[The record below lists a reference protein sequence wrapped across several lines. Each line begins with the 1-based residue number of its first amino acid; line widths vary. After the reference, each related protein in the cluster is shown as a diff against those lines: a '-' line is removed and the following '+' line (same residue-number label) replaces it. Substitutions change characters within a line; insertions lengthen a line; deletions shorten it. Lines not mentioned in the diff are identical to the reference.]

1 MKKVVLF
8 FALAVGL
15 LASAT
20 TMAQNVLLHE
30 TFDTVVLD
38 QGGTLSFNLP
48 TGWTKIDADND
59 GNNWFIFGRNSGFGG
74 GNCATSASWSAGRA
88 LTPDN
93 YLITPKVEGARCVE
107 FYANVRDATSNNALG
122 DHFAVC
128 ASSTGTAASDFTVIF
143 EDTPAATPPSL
154 MQIQR
159 APGTWRKYVVNLPAG
174 TKYVAFR
181 HYNCTNFFRVNID
194 DITVYD
200 AAGTGGV
207 TPQTNMNR
215 YVKLNVVKDSA
226 IKLDFWASV
235 AGTSVKIKSG
245 SLDTTIFIDT
255 AWHGAT
261 TYKAGDTIMKVYG
274 NVARLACGKNG
285 AKITAVDASHNAN
298 LTHLICSENQLTKLD
313 VSGCEELTNLDCN
326 SSNLT
331 DIDISSCT
339 NLKWLDCHGN
349 PFTTPTIENIYC
361 KLPDRLVT
369 DSALIFTLKDA
380 SDPNGATVLATTKK
394 NATDKNWKVQYFDG
408 KTDIPATT
416 GTHECYPTD
425 MTRYIKLTVVKDSVI
440 KLDFAADTLGTG
452 VKVISGSITKNLPV
466 GPKGLGIATG
476 FIAGDSVMTV
486 YGNITSFDCGENGAN
501 VTALDPSHNTE
512 LASLVTFRDSIR
524 TLDVSKNTKL
534 TLLDCQYNQLST
546 LDLSKDTALAMLG
559 CSGNQRLTSLDVSK
573 NTKLMMLWCFNG
585 KLSNLDVSSCT
596 KLEDLRC
603 YDNELT
609 SLNVNGCVNLAEIR
623 CYGNKLTT
631 LDLSNT
637 TALKSMSCN
646 KNQLTNLDVSK
657 NTALNALDCSDNR
670 LTSLDV
676 SKNAALAALDCSDNR
691 LTNLDISKNTALVQL
706 WCTGN
711 KLTNIDI
718 SKNTKLMILG
728 IWGNKFST
736 ATLDAIYCHIPDRT
750 GQTRKG
756 YILSLH
762 ETSPAT
768 EQNNVNATNAKNA
781 TDKNWRVV
789 MYKNDNK
796 VADITT
802 TGNYNCNSTGIAEAI
817 DEQALTF
824 YPNPVVDVLYLSAT
838 AHTIH
843 IYNVYGTEVA
853 HATDTDRID
862 VANLPAGV
870 YTVKADGTVA
880 KMVKH

>member
-8 FALAVGL
+8 LALAVGL

-20 TMAQNVLLHE
+20 MMAQNVLLHE
-30 TFDTVVLD
+30 TFDTVELD
-38 QGGTLSFNLP
+38 QGGVLSLVNLP
-48 TGWTKIDADND
+48 TGWTRIDADND
-59 GNNWFIFGRNSGFGG
+59 GNNWFIFGKNSGFDG

-93 YLITPKVEGARCVE
+93 YLITPKVEGARRVE
-107 FYANVRDATSNNALG
+107 FYANAQDATSPNALG

-128 ASSTGTAASDFTVIF
+128 ASSTGTAASDFTVVY
-143 EDTPAATPPSL
+143 EDTPAAAPPSL
-154 MQIQR
+154 MQIQK

-181 HYNCTNFFRVNID
+181 HYNCTNFFRINID
-194 DITVYD
+194 DVTIYD
-200 AAGTGGV
+200 AAGTAGV

-235 AGTSVKIKSG
+235 AGTSITIKSG
-245 SLDTTIFIDT
+245 SLDTTIIIDT
-255 AWHGAT
+255 AWHGAA

-285 AKITAVDASHNAN
+285 VKITAVDASHNAN

-349 PFTTPTIENIYC
+349 PFTTPIIENIYC

-440 KLDFAADTLGTG
+440 KLDFAADSTGTG

-486 YGNITSFDCGENGAN
+486 YGKITSFECGKNGAN

-512 LASLVTFRDSIR
+512 ITSLSTFNDSIR
-524 TLDVSKNTKL
+524 TLDISKNTKL

-546 LDLSKDTALAMLG
+546 LDLSKDTALTLLG
-559 CSGNQRLTSLDVSK
+559 CSGNQRLTTLDVSK
-573 NTKLMMLWCFNG
+573 NTKLMLLWCFNG
-585 KLSNLDVSSCT
+585 KLSNLDVSSCK
-596 KLEDLRC
+596 KLEELRC
-603 YDNELT
+603 YNNELT
-609 SLNVNGCVNLAEIR
+609 SLNINGCEKLAEVY
-623 CYGNKLTT
+623 CYDNKLTS

-637 TALKSMSCN
+637 TAL
-646 KNQLTNLDVSK
+646 
-657 NTALNALDCSDNR
+657 AALDCSNNE

-676 SKNAALAALDCSDNR
+676 SKNTSL
-691 LTNLDISKNTALVQL
+691 IQL

-711 KLTNIDI
+711 KLTNLDI

-789 MYKNDNK
+789 MYKNDNN

-817 DEQALTF
+817 TEQALTF

-880 KMVKH
+880 KMVKR

>member
-38 QGGTLSFNLP
+38 QEGILSFNLP

-59 GNNWFIFGRNSGFGG
+59 GNNWYIFGGNSGFGG

-107 FYANVRDATSNNALG
+107 FYANVQDATSDNALG

-235 AGTSVKIKSG
+235 SGTSVKIKSG

-313 VSGCEELTNLDCN
+313 VSGCKELTNLDCN

-349 PFTTPTIENIYC
+349 PFTTPIIENIYC

-440 KLDFAADTLGTG
+440 KLNFAADTLGTG

-486 YGNITSFDCGENGAN
+486 YGKITSFECGKNGAN
-501 VTALDPSHNTE
+501 VTALDPSHSTE
-512 LASLVTFRDSIR
+512 ITSLSTFNDSIR
-524 TLDVSKNTKL
+524 TLDISKNTKL
-534 TLLDCQYNQLST
+534 TLLDCQYNQLSS
-546 LDLSKDTALAMLG
+546 LDLSKDTALTLLG
-559 CSGNQRLTSLDVSK
+559 CSGNQRLTTLDVSK
-573 NTKLMMLWCFNG
+573 NTKLMLLWCFNG
-585 KLSNLDVSSCT
+585 KLSNLDVSSCK
-596 KLEDLRC
+596 KLEELRC
-603 YDNELT
+603 YNNELT
-609 SLNVNGCVNLAEIR
+609 SLNINGCEKLAEVY
-623 CYGNKLTT
+623 CYDNKLTS

-637 TALKSMSCN
+637 T
-646 KNQLTNLDVSK
+646 
-657 NTALNALDCSDNR
+657 
-670 LTSLDV
+670 
-676 SKNAALAALDCSDNR
+676 ALAALDCSDNR
-691 LTNLDISKNTALVQL
+691 LTNIDISKNTALVQL

-711 KLTNIDI
+711 KLTNLDV

-736 ATLDAIYCHIPDRT
+736 ATLDAIYCQIPDRT
-750 GQTRKG
+750 GQQRKG
-756 YILSLH
+756 FILPLH

-768 EQNNVNATNAKNA
+768 EQNNVKSTNAANATN
-781 TDKNWRVV
+781 KNWRVV
-789 MYKNDNK
+789 MYKNDDT
-796 VADITT
+796 VADIAT

-817 DEQALTF
+817 VEQALTF

-838 AHTIH
+838 AHAIH

-880 KMVKH
+880 KMVKR

>member
-1 MKKVVLF
+1 M
-8 FALAVGL
+8 
-15 LASAT
+15 
-20 TMAQNVLLHE
+20 
-30 TFDTVVLD
+30 
-38 QGGTLSFNLP
+38 
-48 TGWTKIDADND
+48 
-59 GNNWFIFGRNSGFGG
+59 
-74 GNCATSASWSAGRA
+74 
-88 LTPDN
+88 
-93 YLITPKVEGARCVE
+93 E
-107 FYANVRDATSNNALG
+107 FYANAQDATSDNALG

-128 ASSTGTAASDFTVIF
+128 ASSTGTAESDFTVVY

-154 MQIQR
+154 MQIQK

-194 DITVYD
+194 DVTIYD
-200 AAGTGGV
+200 AAGTAGV

-235 AGTSVKIKSG
+235 AGTSITIKSG

-349 PFTTPTIENIYC
+349 PFTTPIIENIYC

-440 KLDFAADTLGTG
+440 KLNFAADTLGTG

-486 YGNITSFDCGENGAN
+486 YGKITSFECGKNGAN

-512 LASLVTFRDSIR
+512 ITSLSTFNDSIR
-524 TLDVSKNTKL
+524 TLDISKNTKL

-546 LDLSKDTALAMLG
+546 LDLSKDTALTLLG
-559 CSGNQRLTSLDVSK
+559 CSGNQRLTTLDVSK
-573 NTKLMMLWCFNG
+573 NTKLMLLWCFNG
-585 KLSNLDVSSCT
+585 KLSNLDVSSCK
-596 KLEDLRC
+596 KLEELRC
-603 YDNELT
+603 YNNELT
-609 SLNVNGCVNLAEIR
+609 SLNINGCEKLAEVY
-623 CYGNKLTT
+623 CYDNKLTS

-637 TALKSMSCN
+637 T
-646 KNQLTNLDVSK
+646 
-657 NTALNALDCSDNR
+657 
-670 LTSLDV
+670 
-676 SKNAALAALDCSDNR
+676 ALAALDCSDNE
-691 LTNLDISKNTALVQL
+691 LTSLDVSKNTSLIQL

-711 KLTNIDI
+711 KLTNLDV
-718 SKNTKLMILG
+718 SKNTKLMILSF
-728 IWGNKFST
+728 WGNKLST
-736 ATLDAIYCHIPDRT
+736 AALDSIYCQIPDRT
-750 GQTRKG
+750 GQQRNG
-756 YILSLH
+756 FILPLKES
-762 ETSPAT
+762 SSAT
-768 EQNNVNATNAKNA
+768 EQNNVKATNAANATN
-781 TDKNWRVV
+781 KNWRVV
-789 MYKNDNK
+789 MYKNDGT
-796 VADITT
+796 VADIAT

-817 DEQALTF
+817 VEQALTF

-880 KMVKH
+880 KMVKR

>member
-59 GNNWFIFGRNSGFGG
+59 GNNWFIYGKNSGFGG

-107 FYANVRDATSNNALG
+107 FYANVQDATSPGALG

-143 EDTPAATPPSL
+143 QDTPAATPPSF
-154 MQIQR
+154 MKIQR
-159 APGTWRKYVVNLPAG
+159 APGTWRKYVVNLPVG

-194 DITVYD
+194 DVTIYD
-200 AAGTGGV
+200 ATGTGGV

-440 KLDFAADTLGTG
+440 KLNFAADTLGTG

-466 GPKGLGIATG
+466 GPKGLGGATG

-486 YGNITSFDCGENGAN
+486 YGKITSFECGKNGAN

-512 LASLVTFRDSIR
+512 ITSLSTFNDSIR
-524 TLDVSKNTKL
+524 TLDISKNTKL

-546 LDLSKDTALAMLG
+546 LDLSKDTALTLLG
-559 CSGNQRLTSLDVSK
+559 CSGNQRLTTLDVSN
-573 NTKLMMLWCFNG
+573 NTKLMLLWCFNG
-585 KLSNLDVSSCT
+585 KLSNLDVSSCK
-596 KLEDLRC
+596 KLEELRC
-603 YDNELT
+603 YNNELT
-609 SLNVNGCVNLAEIR
+609 SLNINGCEKLAEVY
-623 CYGNKLTT
+623 CYDNKLTS

-637 TALKSMSCN
+637 T
-646 KNQLTNLDVSK
+646 
-657 NTALNALDCSDNR
+657 
-670 LTSLDV
+670 
-676 SKNAALAALDCSDNR
+676 ALAALDCSDNE
-691 LTNLDISKNTALVQL
+691 LTSLDVSKNTSLIQL

-711 KLTNIDI
+711 KLTNLDI

-728 IWGNKFST
+728 IWGNRLST

-817 DEQALTF
+817 TEQALTF

-880 KMVKH
+880 KMVKR

>member
-59 GNNWFIFGRNSGFGG
+59 GNNWFIYGKNSGFGG

-107 FYANVRDATSNNALG
+107 FYANVQDATSPGALG

-143 EDTPAATPPSL
+143 QDTPAATPPSF
-154 MQIQR
+154 MKIQR
-159 APGTWRKYVVNLPAG
+159 APGTWRKYVVNLPVG

-194 DITVYD
+194 DVTIYD

-215 YVKLNVVKDSA
+215 YVKLNVMKDSA

-394 NATDKNWKVQYFDG
+394 NATDKNWKVQYFDS

-425 MTRYIKLTVVKDSVI
+425 MTRYIKLIVVKDSVI
-440 KLDFAADTLGTG
+440 KLNFAADTLGTG

-486 YGNITSFDCGENGAN
+486 YGKITSFECGKNGAN

-512 LASLVTFRDSIR
+512 ITSLSTFNDSIR
-524 TLDVSKNTKL
+524 TLDISKNTKL
-534 TLLDCQYNQLST
+534 TLLDCQYNQLSS
-546 LDLSKDTALAMLG
+546 LDLSKDTALTLLG
-559 CSGNQRLTSLDVSK
+559 CSGNQRLTTLDVSN
-573 NTKLMMLWCFNG
+573 NTKLMLLWCFNG
-585 KLSNLDVSSCT
+585 KLSNLDVSSCK
-596 KLEDLRC
+596 KLEELRC
-603 YDNELT
+603 YNNELT
-609 SLNVNGCVNLAEIR
+609 SLNINGCEKLAEVY
-623 CYGNKLTT
+623 CYDNKLTS

-637 TALKSMSCN
+637 T
-646 KNQLTNLDVSK
+646 
-657 NTALNALDCSDNR
+657 
-670 LTSLDV
+670 
-676 SKNAALAALDCSDNR
+676 ALAALDCSDNE
-691 LTNLDISKNTALVQL
+691 LTSLDVSKNTSLIQL

-711 KLTNIDI
+711 KLTNLDI

-789 MYKNDNK
+789 MYKNDNN

-880 KMVKH
+880 KMVKR

>member
-59 GNNWFIFGRNSGFGG
+59 GNNWFIYGKNSGFGG

-107 FYANVRDATSNNALG
+107 FYANVQDATSTGALG

-143 EDTPAATPPSL
+143 EDTPAATPPSF
-154 MQIQR
+154 MKIQR

-194 DITVYD
+194 DVTIYD

-416 GTHECYPTD
+416 GTHECYPTN
-425 MTRYIKLTVVKDSVI
+425 MSRYVTLTVVKDSAI
-440 KLDFAADTLGTG
+440 KLDFAADSIGTG
-452 VKVISGSITKNLPV
+452 VKIISGSIVKNIPV
-466 GPKGLGIATG
+466 GPEGLGGATG

-512 LASLVTFRDSIR
+512 LTSLSTFRDFIR
-524 TLDVSKNTKL
+524 TLDLSKNTKL
-534 TLLDCQYNQLST
+534 TLLDCQYNQLSS

-559 CSGNQRLTSLDVSK
+559 CSGNKRLTSLDVSQ

-585 KLSNLDVSSCT
+585 KLSSLDVSSCT

-603 YDNELT
+603 YSNELT
-609 SLNVNGCVNLAEIR
+609 SLNVNGCANLVEIR
-623 CYGNKLTT
+623 CYDNKLTT

-637 TALKSMSCN
+637 TALKSISCN
-646 KNQLTNLDVSK
+646 KNQ
-657 NTALNALDCSDNR
+657 
-670 LTSLDV
+670 
-676 SKNAALAALDCSDNR
+676 
-691 LTNLDISKNTALVQL
+691 LTNLDISKNTALAALDCSENQLTNLDISKNTALAQL
-706 WCTGN
+706 WCTDN
-711 KLTNIDI
+711 QLTNLDI
-718 SKNTKLMILG
+718 SKNTKMMILSF
-728 IWGNKFST
+728 WGNKLST
-736 ATLDAIYCHIPDRT
+736 AALDSIYCQIPDRT
-750 GQTRKG
+750 GQQRNG
-756 YILSLH
+756 FILPLKES
-762 ETSPAT
+762 SSAT
-768 EQNNVNATNAKNA
+768 EQNNVKATNAANATN
-781 TDKNWRVV
+781 KNWRVV
-789 MYKNDNK
+789 MYKNDGT
-796 VADITT
+796 VADIAT
-802 TGNYNCNSTGIAEAI
+802 TGNYNCKGTDIAEAI
-817 DEQALTF
+817 VEQALTF

-838 AHTIH
+838 AHTIQ

-853 HATDTDRID
+853 HATDTDRIN

-880 KMVKH
+880 KMVKR

>member
-59 GNNWFIFGRNSGFGG
+59 GNNWFIYGKNSGFGG

-107 FYANVRDATSNNALG
+107 FYANVQDATSPGALG

-143 EDTPAATPPSL
+143 QDTPAATPPSF
-154 MQIQR
+154 MKIQR
-159 APGTWRKYVVNLPAG
+159 APGTWRKYVVNLPVG

-194 DITVYD
+194 DVTIYD
-200 AAGTGGV
+200 ATGTGGV

-440 KLDFAADTLGTG
+440 KLNFAADTLGTG

-486 YGNITSFDCGENGAN
+486 YGKITSFECGKNGAN

-512 LASLVTFRDSIR
+512 ITSLSTFNDSIR
-524 TLDVSKNTKL
+524 TLDISKNTKL

-546 LDLSKDTALAMLG
+546 LDLSKDTALTLLG
-559 CSGNQRLTSLDVSK
+559 CSGNQRLTTLDVSK
-573 NTKLMMLWCFNG
+573 NTKLMLLWCFNG
-585 KLSNLDVSSCT
+585 KLSNLDVSSCK
-596 KLEDLRC
+596 KLEELRC
-603 YDNELT
+603 YNNELT
-609 SLNVNGCVNLAEIR
+609 SLNINGCEKLAEVY
-623 CYGNKLTT
+623 CYDNKLTS

-637 TALKSMSCN
+637 T
-646 KNQLTNLDVSK
+646 
-657 NTALNALDCSDNR
+657 
-670 LTSLDV
+670 
-676 SKNAALAALDCSDNR
+676 ALAALDCSDNE
-691 LTNLDISKNTALVQL
+691 LTSLDVSKNTSLIQL

-711 KLTNIDI
+711 KLTNLDV
-718 SKNTKLMILG
+718 SKNTKLMILSF
-728 IWGNKFST
+728 WGNKLST
-736 ATLDAIYCHIPDRT
+736 AALDSIYCQIPDRT
-750 GQTRKG
+750 GQQRNG
-756 YILSLH
+756 FILPLKES
-762 ETSPAT
+762 SSAT
-768 EQNNVNATNAKNA
+768 EQNNVKATNAANATN
-781 TDKNWRVV
+781 KNWRVV
-789 MYKNDNK
+789 MYKNDGT
-796 VADITT
+796 VADIAT

-817 DEQALTF
+817 VEQALTF

-880 KMVKH
+880 KMVKR

>member
-1 MKKVVLF
+1 M
-8 FALAVGL
+8 
-15 LASAT
+15 
-20 TMAQNVLLHE
+20 
-30 TFDTVVLD
+30 
-38 QGGTLSFNLP
+38 
-48 TGWTKIDADND
+48 
-59 GNNWFIFGRNSGFGG
+59 
-74 GNCATSASWSAGRA
+74 
-88 LTPDN
+88 
-93 YLITPKVEGARCVE
+93 
-107 FYANVRDATSNNALG
+107 
-122 DHFAVC
+122 
-128 ASSTGTAASDFTVIF
+128 
-143 EDTPAATPPSL
+143 
-154 MQIQR
+154 
-159 APGTWRKYVVNLPAG
+159 
-174 TKYVAFR
+174 
-181 HYNCTNFFRVNID
+181 
-194 DITVYD
+194 
-200 AAGTGGV
+200 
-207 TPQTNMNR
+207 
-215 YVKLNVVKDSA
+215 
-226 IKLDFWASV
+226 
-235 AGTSVKIKSG
+235 
-245 SLDTTIFIDT
+245 
-255 AWHGAT
+255 
-261 TYKAGDTIMKVYG
+261 
-274 NVARLACGKNG
+274 
-285 AKITAVDASHNAN
+285 
-298 LTHLICSENQLTKLD
+298 
-313 VSGCEELTNLDCN
+313 
-326 SSNLT
+326 
-331 DIDISSCT
+331 
-339 NLKWLDCHGN
+339 
-349 PFTTPTIENIYC
+349 
-361 KLPDRLVT
+361 
-369 DSALIFTLKDA
+369 
-380 SDPNGATVLATTKK
+380 
-394 NATDKNWKVQYFDG
+394 QYFDG

-440 KLDFAADTLGTG
+440 KLDFAADSTGTG

-466 GPKGLGIATG
+466 GPEGLGGATG

-534 TLLDCQYNQLST
+534 TLLDCQYNQLSS

-585 KLSNLDVSSCT
+585 KLSSLDVSSCT

-609 SLNVNGCVNLAEIR
+609 SLNVNGCVNLTEIR

-631 LDLSNT
+631 FDLSNT

-670 LTSLDV
+670 LTSLDI
-676 SKNAALAALDCSDNR
+676 SKNAALAALDCSDNE
-691 LTNLDISKNTALVQL
+691 LTSLDVSKNTSLIQL

-711 KLTNIDI
+711 KLTNLDI

-817 DEQALTF
+817 TEQALTF

-880 KMVKH
+880 KMVKR

>member
-38 QGGTLSFNLP
+38 QADGSVSYNLP

-59 GNNWFIFGRNSGFGG
+59 GDNWYIFGRNSGFGG

-93 YLITPKVEGARCVE
+93 YLITPKVEGARRVE
-107 FYANVRDATSNNALG
+107 FYANVQDATSPGALG

-128 ASSTGTAASDFTVIF
+128 ASSTGTAASDFTVVF
-143 EDTPAATPPSL
+143 EETPAATPPSF
-154 MQIQR
+154 MKIQR

-181 HYNCTNFFRVNID
+181 HFNCTDFFRVNID

-200 AAGTGGV
+200 TIGTGGV
-207 TPQTNMNR
+207 TPQPNMSR
-215 YVKLNVVKDSA
+215 YIKLNVVKDSV
-226 IKLDFWASV
+226 IKLDFWAV
-235 AGTSVKIKSG
+235 ANSTPVRIVSG
-245 SLDTTIFIDT
+245 SLDTIITVGM
-255 AWHGAT
+255 AWHGDT
-261 TYKAGDTIMKVYG
+261 TYKAGDTIVKIYG
-274 NVARLACGKNG
+274 NVTRFACGKNG

-313 VSGCEELTNLDCN
+313 VSGCGELTNLDCN

-349 PFTTPTIENIYC
+349 PFTTPTIDDIYC

-416 GTHECYPTD
+416 GTHECYPTN
-425 MTRYIKLTVVKDSVI
+425 MSRYVTLTVVKDSAI
-440 KLDFAADTLGTG
+440 KLDFAADSIGTG
-452 VKVISGSITKNLPV
+452 VKIISGSIVKNIPV
-466 GPKGLGIATG
+466 GPDGWGGATG

-486 YGNITSFDCGENGAN
+486 YGNITSFDCGGNGAN

-512 LASLVTFRDSIR
+512 LTLLSTFRDSIQ
-524 TLDVSKNTKL
+524 TLDLSKNTKL
-534 TLLDCQYNQLST
+534 TLLDCQYNQLSS

-559 CSGNQRLTSLDVSK
+559 CSGNKRLTSLDVSH

-585 KLSNLDVSSCT
+585 KLSSLDVSSCT

-603 YDNELT
+603 YSNELT
-609 SLNVNGCVNLAEIR
+609 SLNVNGCANLVEIR
-623 CYGNKLTT
+623 CYDNKLTT

-637 TALKSMSCN
+637 TALKSISCN
-646 KNQLTNLDVSK
+646 KNQ
-657 NTALNALDCSDNR
+657 
-670 LTSLDV
+670 
-676 SKNAALAALDCSDNR
+676 
-691 LTNLDISKNTALVQL
+691 LTNLDISKNTALAALDCSENQLTNLDISKNTALTQL
-706 WCTGN
+706 WCADN
-711 KLTNIDI
+711 QLTSLDI
-718 SKNTKLMILG
+718 SKNTKMMILSL
-728 IWGNKFST
+728 WGNKLST
-736 ATLDAIYCHIPDRT
+736 AALDSIYCQIPDRT
-750 GQTRKG
+750 GQQRNG
-756 YILSLH
+756 FILPLKES
-762 ETSPAT
+762 SSAT
-768 EQNNVNATNAKNA
+768 EQNNVKSTNAANATS
-781 TDKNWRVV
+781 KNWRVV
-789 MYKNDNK
+789 MYKNDDT
-796 VADITT
+796 VADIAT
-802 TGNYNCNSTGIAEAI
+802 TGNYNCKGTDIADASA
-817 DEQALTF
+817 EQALTL

-880 KMVKH
+880 KMVKR

>member
-38 QGGTLSFNLP
+38 QEGILSFNLP

-59 GNNWFIFGRNSGFGG
+59 GNNWFIFGKNSGFGG

-107 FYANVRDATSNNALG
+107 FYANVQDATSDNALG

-194 DITVYD
+194 DVTIYD

-255 AWHGAT
+255 AWHGAI

-349 PFTTPTIENIYC
+349 PFTTPIIENIYC

-408 KTDIPATT
+408 KTNIPATT

-440 KLDFAADTLGTG
+440 KLDFAADSTGTG

-466 GPKGLGIATG
+466 GPEGLGGATG
-476 FIAGDSVMTV
+476 FIAGDNEMTV

-534 TLLDCQYNQLST
+534 TLLDCQYNQLSS

-585 KLSNLDVSSCT
+585 KLSSLDVSSCT

-609 SLNVNGCVNLAEIR
+609 SLNVNGCVNLTEIR

-670 LTSLDV
+670 LTSLDI
-676 SKNAALAALDCSDNR
+676 SKNATLAALDCSDNR

>member
-38 QGGTLSFNLP
+38 QEGILSFNLP

-59 GNNWFIFGRNSGFGG
+59 GNNWFIFGKNSGFGG

-107 FYANVRDATSNNALG
+107 FYANVQDATSDNALG

-128 ASSTGTAASDFTVIF
+128 ASSTGTAESDFTVVY

-154 MQIQR
+154 MQIQK

-194 DITVYD
+194 DVTIYD
-200 AAGTGGV
+200 AAGTAGV

-235 AGTSVKIKSG
+235 AGTSITIKSG

-349 PFTTPTIENIYC
+349 PFTTPIIENIYC

-440 KLDFAADTLGTG
+440 KLNFAADTLGTG

-486 YGNITSFDCGENGAN
+486 YGKITSFECGKNGAN

-512 LASLVTFRDSIR
+512 ITSLSTFNDSIR
-524 TLDVSKNTKL
+524 TLDISKNTKL

-546 LDLSKDTALAMLG
+546 LDLSKDTALTLLG
-559 CSGNQRLTSLDVSK
+559 CSGNQRLTTLDVSK
-573 NTKLMMLWCFNG
+573 NTKLMLLWCFNG
-585 KLSNLDVSSCT
+585 KLSNLDVSSCK
-596 KLEDLRC
+596 KLEELRC
-603 YDNELT
+603 YNNELT
-609 SLNVNGCVNLAEIR
+609 SLNINGCEKLAEVY
-623 CYGNKLTT
+623 CYDNKLTS

-637 TALKSMSCN
+637 T
-646 KNQLTNLDVSK
+646 
-657 NTALNALDCSDNR
+657 
-670 LTSLDV
+670 
-676 SKNAALAALDCSDNR
+676 ALAALDCSDNE
-691 LTNLDISKNTALVQL
+691 LTSLDVSKNTSLIQL

-711 KLTNIDI
+711 KLTNLDV
-718 SKNTKLMILG
+718 SKNTKLMILSF
-728 IWGNKFST
+728 WGNKLST
-736 ATLDAIYCHIPDRT
+736 AALDSIYCQIPDRT
-750 GQTRKG
+750 GQQRNG
-756 YILSLH
+756 FILPLKES
-762 ETSPAT
+762 SSAT
-768 EQNNVNATNAKNA
+768 EQNNVKATNAANATN
-781 TDKNWRVV
+781 KNWRVV
-789 MYKNDNK
+789 MYKNDGT
-796 VADITT
+796 VADIAT

-817 DEQALTF
+817 VEQALTF